1 MLLKLATCSYQVG
14 VNCTYSVLCEQ
25 YSSPGSY
32 PASYPGS
39 FLWRKEPGN
48 VGKGWAIYFLN
59 VIIHVV
65 SIGNSLFWGNY
76 YAIPRSLTSSCR
88 YYQCLLRCLVTN
100 YSKLFVLVM
109 TNKRAG
115 HSLYT
120 RLRNLLSIKSV
131 ERSEQQVQPSLNK
144 LAIPSAVLAICPNLS
159 VVLTVQGSSCCLLST
174 PLDGHASAWFCSAIW
189 LEPPNPGTWSKEFEP
204 PNVTRLFPPALR

>member
-1 MLLKLATCSYQVG
+1 MLIAHIVYY
-14 VNCTYSVLCEQ
+14 VNNILLQGHTQPYTQALSCGGKSLVTLGGLSRLLC
-25 YSSPGSY
+25 Y
-32 PASYPGS
+32 
-39 FLWRKEPGN
+39 
-48 VGKGWAIYFLN
+48 
-59 VIIHVV
+59 VIIRVISV
-65 SIGNSLFWGNY
+65 GNAPFWGNY

-159 VVLTVQGSSCCLLST
+159 AVLTVQGSSCCLLST
-174 PLDGHASAWFCSAIW
+174 PLDGHASA
-189 LEPPNPGTWSKEFEP
+189 
-204 PNVTRLFPPALR
+204 